1 MKKII
6 NHPEDIEKGRIYT
19 SLSEDVDEGTI
30 YLGVR
35 NPDLR
40 RNSLVIVSAPEV
52 KKNSIGEM
60 VIHDPDFSI
69 WGRGFEEHEY
79 VWE

>member
-19 SLSEDVDEGTI
+19 SVILGQETI

-35 NPDLR
+35 NPDLH
-40 RNSLVIVSAPEV
+40 RNSLVIISAPEI
-52 KKNSIGEM
+52 KKNSIGGM
-60 VIHDPDFSI
+60 VTHDPDSTI
-69 WGRGFEEHEY
+69 WGGGFEEHEY